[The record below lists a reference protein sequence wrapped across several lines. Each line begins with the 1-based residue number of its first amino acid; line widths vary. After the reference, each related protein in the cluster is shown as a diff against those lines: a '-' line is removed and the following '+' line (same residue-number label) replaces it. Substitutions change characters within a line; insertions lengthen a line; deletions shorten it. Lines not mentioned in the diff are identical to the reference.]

1 MSIFLKRRCP
11 NSPINSGALFG
22 LAAFAIFST
31 HDIFIKLLGAS
42 YSPFQILFFSALLSF
57 PFITI
62 VLMRDSEPGTLQ
74 PVHPWWVML
83 RSLSGVVSAVSVYY
97 AFTHLPL
104 SQVYA
109 ILFASP
115 LVITV
120 LAVPMLG
127 ETIRLRRGLAVLVG
141 LIGVLVVL
149 RPGSSALEL
158 GHFAALLGALTGA
171 LNSIIARKIGRE
183 ERTLVLILYPMMTN
197 LVLMAMILPFVY
209 VPLPIEDLGL
219 LAIVSGMVLAAMAC
233 LIVAY
238 SRSDAMVVA
247 PMQYSQIIWAAL
259 FGALLFQEYP
269 SWQTYLGTGIIV
281 LSGVYILKRE
291 ATGNVSLNTPVLR
304 TRNRIGHSSNLSV
317 GSLLRRN
324 KKTEQE

>member
-1 MSIFLKRRCP
+1 MKSAFSRL
-11 NSPINSGALFG
+11 PINSGALFG

-62 VLMRDSEPGTLQ
+62 VLMRDPEPGTLQ
-74 PVHPWWVML
+74 PVHPWWVLL
-83 RSLSGVVSAVSVYY
+83 RSTSGALSAVCAFY

-104 SQVYA
+104 SEVYA

-127 ETIRLRRGLAVLVG
+127 ETIRMRRGLAVLAG

-149 RPGSSALEL
+149 RPGASQLEL
-158 GHFAALLGALTGA
+158 GHFAALFSALTGA
-171 LNSIIARKIGRE
+171 FNSIIVRKIGKD
-183 ERTLVLILYPMMTN
+183 ERRIVLVLYPMMTN
-197 LVLMAMILPFVY
+197 LVLMALIMPFVY
-209 VPLPIEDLGL
+209 VPVPIGDLGMFAVVSGLVL
-219 LAIVSGMVLAAMAC
+219 LAMLC
-233 LIVAY
+233 LITAY
-238 SRSDAMVVA
+238 SRTDAMVVA

-259 FGALLFQEYP
+259 FGILIFGEYP
-269 SWQTYLGTGIIV
+269 DWQTYLGTAIII
-281 LSGVYILKRE
+281 LSGIYILKRE
-291 ATGNVSLNTPVLR
+291 ATSDVSRNTPVLR
-304 TRNRIGHSSNLSV
+304 TRSRIGHSAGFSV
-317 GSLLRRN
+317 GSLLSRN
-324 KKTEQE
+324 RKKEQN